1 MTMVLIGVARVC
13 VCATESVGWLV
24 GWLVVLVM
32 DECAITGIQRV
43 RMCGIVERDEIRDLV
58 VHSLGSVQ
66 IAHHEPFA
74 VPSSFHH

>member
-1 MTMVLIGVARVC
+1 
-13 VCATESVGWLV
+13 
-24 GWLVVLVM
+24 M
-32 DECAITGIQRV
+32 DERAITGIQRV